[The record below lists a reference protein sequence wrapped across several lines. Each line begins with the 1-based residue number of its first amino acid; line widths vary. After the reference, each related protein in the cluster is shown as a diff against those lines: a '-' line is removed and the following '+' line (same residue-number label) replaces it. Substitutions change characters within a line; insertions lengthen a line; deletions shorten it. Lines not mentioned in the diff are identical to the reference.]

1 MIDMLFDRITN
12 ILLQLQTDITISLLF
27 LMAFEREYL
36 LT

>member
-12 ILLQLQTDITISLLF
+12 ILLQLQADITISLLF